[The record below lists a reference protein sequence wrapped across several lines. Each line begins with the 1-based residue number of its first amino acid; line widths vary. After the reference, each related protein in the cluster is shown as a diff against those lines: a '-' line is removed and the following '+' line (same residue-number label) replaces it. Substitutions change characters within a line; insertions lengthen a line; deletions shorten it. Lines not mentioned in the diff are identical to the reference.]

1 MGGATFSASFSIGGN
16 TIIAGSVLLD
26 SGAGPCSLIDRRL
39 ADRLDPHSKFRYP
52 SRATIQLGD
61 TSQTRH
67 TTDALQVHISL
78 AESDI
83 KVECLIFDGL
93 IADVALSDKDI
104 TVWNL
109 FDALRTSLRLRFTN
123 SGVSTHEAHST
134 PTQLATAVTEVS
146 PWATPGQD
154 QLRMVKPFVC
164 TTFAATNSC
173 PTDSGLSLAYSDIE
187 VDSQMDAYTPMT
199 FPDPLAAPPFDV
211 EPNIN
216 SNCSTAERSAVLAL
230 LQKYKDCFSETLSA
244 QPAKVAPMHLELMPE
259 ANIPRSMR
267 APARIIA
274 AAIQKEVDRQVATML
289 NTGII
294 ESADDTDFHS
304 QVIVVKKADGTFRL
318 CVDYRNLNQITRGL
332 HWPLPLIDHLLHSL
346 GGRHLFSKLDLTQ
359 GFHQCE
365 LTPEAS
371 RLSAF
376 RTPRGIYRFKRV
388 PFGLKGAPSFFQRM
402 IADVVLRGLIPEV
415 CNVYIDDIIIASSS
429 FDEQLHHMELV
440 FHRLKKYNITVKL
453 SKCVFASPTVQ
464 YLGHMISSRGVHIT
478 DERKEHIRNIRRP
491 ITVSELHSFLGLC
504 NYFRDFISHFAE
516 IAAPLYYHLK
526 RKPKAVIPWTHEDTT
541 AFEMIRDSV
550 SSALPLAF
558 LQESGQII
566 LYTDASDQALGGHLV
581 QIQRLPGSSVDQE
594 VTIAFVSKKFTDVQR
609 RWSTTDKE
617 CYAILFSIEKLR
629 HMLGGRRFSV
639 RTDHACLS
647 HWINDSIH
655 SLKIQ
660 RWKLKLSEFD
670 FDVTHIAG
678 LQNNVAD
685 VLSRLCAGTSAKVE
699 PQDDI
704 DDQSDKSIKELI
716 SRAHND
722 MVGHCG
728 VRETIRRLK
737 KDKIS
742 IPKLY
747 KSVQQFVSS
756 CSTCQRM
763 NHTVKRYSAPHFTV
777 IDGTPFA
784 KIAIDTL
791 GPLDDD
797 PKFKY
802 VVVFVDSMSRF
813 VQFEP
818 IPDLNGTTFL
828 PILRNYI
835 CRWNPKAIQFDN
847 HGQYNNHQ
855 VTQLLEEFNITSL
868 TTTAYSH
875 QENSLAELGC

>member
-1 MGGATFSASFSIGGN
+1 
-16 TIIAGSVLLD
+16 
-26 SGAGPCSLIDRRL
+26 
-39 ADRLDPHSKFRYP
+39 
-52 SRATIQLGD
+52 
-61 TSQTRH
+61 
-67 TTDALQVHISL
+67 
-78 AESDI
+78 
-83 KVECLIFDGL
+83 
-93 IADVALSDKDI
+93 
-104 TVWNL
+104 
-109 FDALRTSLRLRFTN
+109 
-123 SGVSTHEAHST
+123 
-134 PTQLATAVTEVS
+134 
-146 PWATPGQD
+146 
-154 QLRMVKPFVC
+154 
-164 TTFAATNSC
+164 
-173 PTDSGLSLAYSDIE
+173 
-187 VDSQMDAYTPMT
+187 
-199 FPDPLAAPPFDV
+199 
-211 EPNIN
+211 
-216 SNCSTAERSAVLAL
+216 
-230 LQKYKDCFSETLSA
+230 
-244 QPAKVAPMHLELMPE
+244 
-259 ANIPRSMR
+259 
-267 APARIIA
+267 
-274 AAIQKEVDRQVATML
+274 
-289 NTGII
+289 
-294 ESADDTDFHS
+294 
-304 QVIVVKKADGTFRL
+304 
-318 CVDYRNLNQITRGL
+318 
-332 HWPLPLIDHLLHSL
+332 
-346 GGRHLFSKLDLTQ
+346 
-359 GFHQCE
+359 
-365 LTPEAS
+365 
-371 RLSAF
+371 
-376 RTPRGIYRFKRV
+376 
-388 PFGLKGAPSFFQRM
+388 M

-875 QENSLAELGC
+875 QENSLAELGCRELRRHLNNFKFTKPDIAWSQFLPYVERIMNTTLVPSMTYTPLDIVMGPKSLSRAGLTTPKAIADYVHSLDQAQRKLIQEHTDGLNRRQKAVAEFNSAHPTHTFQPGDKVLISNPVLIKSKLGIPRKLGPFTVVSQQDGKINIADLVKSGLIRSVHISRITPYVEEDNPPAMPDNFFVVNRILSHRFTDRKKLIVTVKWAGYDDTSEENISRNPSIRRTLPFLQYCQQHTELMEFAKDIIPFTIS